1 MKKEI
6 VQISAS
12 ILILLAV
19 SSCSEKS
26 SYSAGGVPKQNK
38 VANII
43 EEKIKE
49 EESSE
54 IKPSDSARQEETG
67 NSENYESGEN
77 FGSGTGNAS
86 PQSTGRATQDSDSA
100 YSTGEE
106 QNSSDSAQASSSSTY
121 DFYGSSFEEIS
132 APKTDVELDLSKMNA
147 DFAYAF
153 IFQIVVEPEKYE
165 GKTIRMSGTYEA
177 YYDNAPYGRH
187 DYCIITDVLACCAQ
201 GLEFESQKVPGIE
214 PGQKITVSGKL
225 KLCDAVSPDGME
237 YKTMRIA
244 EAAVFS

>member
-54 IKPSDSARQEETG
+54 IKPSDSARQEETS
-67 NSENYESGEN
+67 NSDN
-77 FGSGTGNAS
+77 
-86 PQSTGRATQDSDSA
+86 
-100 YSTGEE
+100 
-106 QNSSDSAQASSSSTY
+106 Y

-165 GKTIRMSGTYEA
+165 GKTVRMSGTYEA

-201 GLEFESQKVPGIE
+201 GLEFESTKVSGIE
-214 PGQKITVSGKL
+214 PGQKITVSGTL

-244 EAAVFS
+244 EAAISS

>member
-43 EEKIKE
+43 EEKIKG

-77 FGSGTGNAS
+77 FGSGTENDS
-86 PQSTGRATQDSDSA
+86 PQK
-100 YSTGEE
+100 
-106 QNSSDSAQASSSSTY
+106 N
-121 DFYGSSFEEIS
+121 
-132 APKTDVELDLSKMNA
+132 
-147 DFAYAF
+147 
-153 IFQIVVEPEKYE
+153 
-165 GKTIRMSGTYEA
+165 
-177 YYDNAPYGRH
+177 
-187 DYCIITDVLACCAQ
+187 
-201 GLEFESQKVPGIE
+201 
-214 PGQKITVSGKL
+214 
-225 KLCDAVSPDGME
+225 
-237 YKTMRIA
+237 
-244 EAAVFS
+244 

>member
-38 VANII
+38 VASTI

-77 FGSGTGNAS
+77 FGSDTENDS
-86 PQSTGRATQDSDSA
+86 PQKTESATQDSS
-100 YSTGEE
+100 S
-106 QNSSDSAQASSSSTY
+106 NSDNY
-121 DFYGSSFEEIS
+121 DFYGNSFEEIS
-132 APKTDVELDLSKMNA
+132 APKTDVDVDLSKMNA

-153 IFQIVVEPEKYE
+153 IFQIVVEPEK
-165 GKTIRMSGTYEA
+165 
-177 YYDNAPYGRH
+177 
-187 DYCIITDVLACCAQ
+187 
-201 GLEFESQKVPGIE
+201 
-214 PGQKITVSGKL
+214 
-225 KLCDAVSPDGME
+225 
-237 YKTMRIA
+237 
-244 EAAVFS
+244 

>member
-1 MKKEI
+1 MKKKI

-19 SSCSEKS
+19 SSCSEKK

-43 EEKIKE
+43 EEKIKKE
-49 EESSE
+49 KS
-54 IKPSDSARQEETG
+54 SDSWQQNEADEAASSG
-67 NSENYESGEN
+67 NYDNYYSYN
-77 FGSGTGNAS
+77 SGTENAPS
-86 PQSTGRATQDSDSA
+86 QNTESAT
-100 YSTGEE
+100 
-106 QNSSDSAQASSSSTY
+106 QNSSGSAQASSSSNY
-121 DFYGSSFEEIS
+121 DFYGNGLEEIS

-201 GLEFESQKVPGIE
+201 GLEFESQKVSGIE

-244 EAAVFS
+244 EAAVSS

>member
-77 FGSGTGNAS
+77 FGSGTENDS
-86 PQSTGRATQDSDSA
+86 PQKTESATQDSS
-100 YSTGEE
+100 S
-106 QNSSDSAQASSSSTY
+106 NSDNY
-121 DFYGSSFEEIS
+121 DFYGNSFEEIS
-132 APKTDVELDLSKMNA
+132 VPKPTLSLT
-147 DFAYAF
+147 
-153 IFQIVVEPEKYE
+153 FQK
-165 GKTIRMSGTYEA
+165 
-177 YYDNAPYGRH
+177 
-187 DYCIITDVLACCAQ
+187 
-201 GLEFESQKVPGIE
+201 
-214 PGQKITVSGKL
+214 
-225 KLCDAVSPDGME
+225 
-237 YKTMRIA
+237 
-244 EAAVFS
+244 

>member
-19 SSCSEKS
+19 SSCSEKK

-38 VANII
+38 VANLI

-49 EESSE
+49 EKS
-54 IKPSDSARQEETG
+54 SDSWQQNEADEAASSG
-67 NSENYESGEN
+67 NYDNYYSYN
-77 FGSGTGNAS
+77 SGTENAPS
-86 PQSTGRATQDSDSA
+86 QNTGSATQDSS
-100 YSTGEE
+100 S
-106 QNSSDSAQASSSSTY
+106 NSDNY
-121 DFYGSSFEEIS
+121 GFYGNSFEEIS

-165 GKTIRMSGTYEA
+165 GKTVRMSGTYEA

-201 GLEFESQKVPGIE
+201 GLEFESQKVSGIE

-225 KLCDAVSPDGME
+225 KLRDAVSPDGME

-244 EAAVFS
+244 EAAVSS

>member
-19 SSCSEKS
+19 SSCSEKK

-49 EESSE
+49 EESE

-77 FGSGTGNAS
+77 FGSGTENDS
-86 PQSTGRATQDSDSA
+86 PQKTESATQDSS
-100 YSTGEE
+100 S
-106 QNSSDSAQASSSSTY
+106 NSDNY

-165 GKTIRMSGTYEA
+165 GKTVRMSGTYEA

-225 KLCDAVSPDGME
+225 KLRDAVSPDGME

>member
-12 ILILLAV
+12 ILILLAA
-19 SSCSEKS
+19 SSCSAKK

-49 EESSE
+49 ESS
-54 IKPSDSARQEETG
+54 SDSRQQNEPDETAGYG
-67 NSENYESGEN
+67 NYDNYYSY
-77 FGSGTGNAS
+77 GSGTENDS
-86 PQSTGRATQDSDSA
+86 SQSTDSS

-106 QNSSDSAQASSSSTY
+106 QNSSGSAQDSSSSTY

-147 DFAYAF
+147 DLAYAF

-165 GKTIRMSGTYEA
+165 GKTVRMTGTFETF
-177 YYDNAPYGRH
+177 YDNEPYGRH

-201 GLEFESQKVPGIE
+201 GLEFESAKVSGVE
-214 PGQKITVSGKL
+214 PGQKITVSGTL
-225 KLCDAVSPDGME
+225 KLRDAVSPDGME

-244 EAAVFS
+244 EAAVSS

>member
-6 VQISAS
+6 VQTAA
-12 ILILLAV
+12 LIFVLFTV
-19 SSCSEKS
+19 TSCSAKK
-26 SYSAGGVPKQNK
+26 SYSAGGLPKQNK

-49 EESSE
+49 ESSE
-54 IKPSDSARQEETG
+54 TKPAESELQENTE
-67 NSENYESGEN
+67 NSENYASGES
-77 FGSGTGNAS
+77 FERGTENAS
-86 PQSTGRATQDSDSA
+86 QQSTDSS
-100 YSTGEE
+100 YSNGEE
-106 QNSSDSAQASSSSTY
+106 QNSSGSVQDSSSSTY
-121 DFYGSSFEEIS
+121 DYYGSSFEEIS

-147 DFAYAF
+147 DFVYAF
-153 IFQIVVEPEKYE
+153 IFQIIVEPEKYE
-165 GKTIRMSGTYEA
+165 GKTIRMTGTFETF
-177 YYDNAPYGRH
+177 YDDAPYGRH

-201 GLEFESQKVPGIE
+201 GLEFESTKVSGIE

-225 KLCDAVSPDGME
+225 KLRDAVSPDGME

>member
-12 ILILLAV
+12 ILILLAA
-19 SSCSEKS
+19 SSCSAKK

-49 EESSE
+49 ESSE
-54 IKPSDSARQEETG
+54 TKPAESELQENTE
-67 NSENYESGEN
+67 NSENYASGES
-77 FGSGTGNAS
+77 FDRGTENAS
-86 PQSTGRATQDSDSA
+86 QQSTDSS

-106 QNSSDSAQASSSSTY
+106 QNSSGSAQDSSSSTY
-121 DFYGSSFEEIS
+121 DYYGSSFEEIS
-132 APKTDVELDLSKMNA
+132 APKTDVEIDLSKMNA
-147 DFAYAF
+147 DLAYAF

-165 GKTIRMSGTYEA
+165 GKTVRMTGTFETF
-177 YYDNAPYGRH
+177 YDNEPYGRH

-201 GLEFESQKVPGIE
+201 GLEFENAKVSGIE
-214 PGQKITVSGKL
+214 PGQKITVSGTL
-225 KLCDAVSPDGME
+225 KLRDAVSPDGME

-244 EAAVFS
+244 DAAVSS

>member
-12 ILILLAV
+12 ILILLAA
-19 SSCSEKS
+19 SSCSEKK

-77 FGSGTGNAS
+77 FGNGTENAPS
-86 PQSTGRATQDSDSA
+86 QNTESAT
-100 YSTGEE
+100 
-106 QNSSDSAQASSSSTY
+106 QNSSGSAQASSSSTY
-121 DFYGSSFEEIS
+121 DFYGSGFEEIS

-153 IFQIVVEPEKYE
+153 IFQLVVEPEKYE
-165 GKTIRMSGTYEA
+165 GKTVRMSGTYEA
-177 YYDNAPYGRH
+177 YYDNTPYGRH
-187 DYCIITDVLACCAQ
+187 DYCIITDVRACCAQ
-201 GLEFESQKVPGIE
+201 GLEFESTKVSGIE

-225 KLCDAVSPDGME
+225 KLRDAVSPDGME

>member
-12 ILILLAV
+12 ILILLAA
-19 SSCSEKS
+19 SSCSAKK
-26 SYSAGGVPKQNK
+26 SYSADGVPKQNK

-77 FGSGTGNAS
+77 FGSGTENAPS
-86 PQSTGRATQDSDSA
+86 QNTESAT
-100 YSTGEE
+100 
-106 QNSSDSAQASSSSTY
+106 QNSSGSAQASSSSTY
-121 DFYGSSFEEIS
+121 NFYGSSFEEIS

-165 GKTIRMSGTYEA
+165 GKTVRMSGTYEA

-201 GLEFESQKVPGIE
+201 GLEFESKKVPGIE
-214 PGQKITVSGKL
+214 PGQKITVRGKL

-244 EAAVFS
+244 EAAVSS